1 MLILVIFYY
10 VILSFVFR
18 CSFILMC
25 CFYFFVMNK
34 FRVVLSVI
42 FYYLLNFK
50 ILILIL
56 NFSRFD
62 VYIDVDVVL

>member
-1 MLILVIFYY
+1 
-10 VILSFVFR
+10 
-18 CSFILMC
+18 MC

-34 FRVVLSVI
+34 FYVVLSVI
-42 FYYLLNFK
+42 FYYLLNLK

-62 VYIDVDVVL
+62 VYIDVDVVLNFFLRNIFFIW

>member
-1 MLILVIFYY
+1 
-10 VILSFVFR
+10 
-18 CSFILMC
+18 MC

-34 FRVVLSVI
+34 FYVVLSVI

-62 VYIDVDVVL
+62 VYIDVDVVLNFFLRNIFFIW

>member
-1 MLILVIFYY
+1 
-10 VILSFVFR
+10 
-18 CSFILMC
+18 
-25 CFYFFVMNK
+25 MNK
-34 FRVVLSVI
+34 FYVVLSVI

-62 VYIDVDVVL
+62 VYIDVYVVLNFFLRNIFFIW

>member
-1 MLILVIFYY
+1 
-10 VILSFVFR
+10 
-18 CSFILMC
+18 MC

>member
-1 MLILVIFYY
+1 
-10 VILSFVFR
+10 
-18 CSFILMC
+18 MC

-34 FRVVLSVI
+34 FYVVLSVI

>member
-1 MLILVIFYY
+1 
-10 VILSFVFR
+10 
-18 CSFILMC
+18 MC

-34 FRVVLSVI
+34 FYVVLSVI

-62 VYIDVDVVL
+62 VYIDVYVVLNFFLRNIFFIW